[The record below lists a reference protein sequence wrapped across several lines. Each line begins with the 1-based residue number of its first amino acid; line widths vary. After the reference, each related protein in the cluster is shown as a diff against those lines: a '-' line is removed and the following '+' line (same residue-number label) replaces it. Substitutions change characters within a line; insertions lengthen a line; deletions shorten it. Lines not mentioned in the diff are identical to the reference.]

1 MFAQNKVPP
10 WFRHINKKIM
20 LEQEH
25 SQEYLK
31 KRFVAALMRG
41 GKRSTAENIF
51 SDALALLKEQGVK
64 PQTVF
69 LDALNHSAPL
79 LEVVGRKRGRAKVL
93 IPRPVSCRKRLGLA
107 LKWIVSGART
117 RTESCMSERL
127 AYELLALSK
136 GQGNAIRKKM
146 ALHQLAFKNRNNTS
160 LRGVR

>member
-79 LEVVGRKRGRAKVL
+79 
-93 IPRPVSCRKRLGLA
+93 
-107 LKWIVSGART
+107 
-117 RTESCMSERL
+117 
-127 AYELLALSK
+127 
-136 GQGNAIRKKM
+136 
-146 ALHQLAFKNRNNTS
+146 
-160 LRGVR
+160 